1 MNRNLRSVVVQLAV
15 ATVVFGG
22 VATPATAATI
32 DLRNGRVVS
41 SSRTAASGSC
51 PTAVNRAGN
60 PLGGTG
66 NGGTRNAHSA
76 GLNAV
81 GNPLGGTGD
90 GGTRNAYGDGLNSVG
105 NPLGGTGDGG
115 TANAR
120 C

>member
-1 MNRNLRSVVVQLAV
+1 MRTNLRSVIGGLALATMMLGGLATPTTAV
-15 ATVVFGG
+15 AAPGCG
-22 VATPATAATI
+22 
-32 DLRNGRVVS
+32 S
-41 SSRTAASGSC
+41 STN
-51 PTAVNRAGN
+51 PVGN

-66 NGGTRNAHSA
+66 DGGSQRH

-115 TANAR
+115 TLNAR
-120 C
+120 CG